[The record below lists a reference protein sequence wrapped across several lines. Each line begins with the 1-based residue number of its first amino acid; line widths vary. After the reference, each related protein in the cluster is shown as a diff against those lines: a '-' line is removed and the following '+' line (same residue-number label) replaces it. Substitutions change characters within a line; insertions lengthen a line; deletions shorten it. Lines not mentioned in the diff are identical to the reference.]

1 MRIRSTKAYKEMSM
15 SDMFQLTWSDPK
27 DDKEA
32 LAFWQKLVDTG
43 YAWKL
48 EGWFGR
54 QAATMISEG
63 VISRAKR

>member
-15 SDMFQLTWSDPK
+15 SDMFQLTWNDPK

-48 EGWFGR
+48 EGWFGCK
-54 QAATMISEG
+54 AATMISEG